1 MISFQKP
8 VGTIDPKNNAE
19 WFNWKANAKKGSGPS
34 FAAGHADQKEH
45 VPING
50 ATRSVG
56 C

>member
-19 WFNWKANAKKGSGPS
+19 WLNWKANAKNGFGPG
-34 FAAGHADQKEH
+34 FAARHADQKEH
-45 VPING
+45 VPTYG
-50 ATRSVG
+50 ATRSVV